1 MKVGGGGYGGA
12 TSRRFSKIQPYFLQ
26 SDALCHSSSFM
37 TFQWEIFLV
46 NMKCALKNLR
56 CGRDILF
63 YKVLEEG
70 TPRTIYQNDTPFHS
84 RNFLKSEV
92 KVQKEYDRK

>member
-1 MKVGGGGYGGA
+1 M
-12 TSRRFSKIQPYFLQ
+12 
-26 SDALCHSSSFM
+26 HSVILLSM
-37 TFQWEIFLV
+37 TFQLEIFLV

-63 YKVLEEG
+63 DKELLEG
-70 TPRTIYQNDTPFHS
+70 TPRTIYQNDTSFPS
-84 RNFLKSEV
+84 RNVLKSEV